1 MFTATL
7 ESPCALTLIELLLVD
22 GVDSVDGWGEFE
34 DPLRE
39 DLQIIFDIASP
50 ARDADAKRVLALAEE
65 IEDDLKVCVCFSSS
79 SLL

>member
-1 MFTATL
+1 MFTATP

-39 DLQIIFDIASP
+39 GE
-50 ARDADAKRVLALAEE
+50 ARRAKC
-65 IEDDLKVCVCFSSS
+65 KVVGELGAMRS
-79 SLL
+79 